1 MKKHIHFLLLGLG
14 TVVFLMMMRMYTAP
28 LTQDHD
34 YPIKDPQ
41 WVINYT
47 ILDMNMNELHTTYIV
62 KASLKTFAGYLAF
75 VVIVSAIDCF
85 TDHPVAQPKK
95 SPLRDN
101 KGDVPKCIRELSDS
115 VILLEGGNEHLRM
128 LVSYISNPIT
138 V

>member
-75 VVIVSAIDCF
+75 VVIVFGHRLFYGSSRSS
-85 TDHPVAQPKK
+85 TKEVA
-95 SPLRDN
+95 S
-101 KGDVPKCIRELSDS
+101 S
-115 VILLEGGNEHLRM
+115 
-128 LVSYISNPIT
+128 
-138 V
+138 